1 MTRAEA
7 TPAVAHNKA
16 AQAVAAW
23 RAGLRF
29 TSVSINPEN
38 GKDWPARLHHDRAP
52 KWFQPQLDSGDRTR
66 LLAERRILV
75 SFAGQIAKEKFLGLQ
90 PRFDLQKHDGR
101 IVDLAMLC
109 CSSVQS
115 SEAFLRSLY
124 GASRDLVDRESD
136 WQAIEAIA
144 NALLERETLGYAD
157 VLRVITSGVTDP
169 TPGRQRSRVRN
180 GKVPARLM

>member
-1 MTRAEA
+1 MTRTEA

-29 TSVSINPEN
+29 TTVSINPEN
-38 GKDWPARLHHDRAP
+38 GRDWPARLHHDKAP

-144 NALLERETLGYAD
+144 NALLQHETLGYAD
-157 VLRVITSGVTDP
+157 VLKVITSGP
-169 TPGRQRSRVRN
+169 TSTVPNRHGSRLRN
-180 GKVPARLM
+180 GKAPARLM